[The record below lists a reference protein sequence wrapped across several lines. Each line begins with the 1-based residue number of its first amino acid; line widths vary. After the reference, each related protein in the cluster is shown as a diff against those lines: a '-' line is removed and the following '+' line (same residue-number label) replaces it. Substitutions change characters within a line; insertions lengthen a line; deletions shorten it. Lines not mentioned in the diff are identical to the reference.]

1 MILRTLEVGPFAANC
16 YIAACAQT
24 KEGVI
29 IDPGAEG
36 KHILRVVED
45 EGIKI
50 KYIINTH
57 GHIDHVGANAVVKE
71 ATGAPLL
78 IHAEDGDLCH
88 KPHASL
94 ALFAGKLKLAES
106 DRFIKDG
113 EELEVGN
120 LKLKVIHTPGHT
132 KGGICL
138 KAEKLLFTGDTLF
151 AGSIGRTDLPGGSY
165 SELIS
170 AVKEKLLSY
179 PDDTLVYPGHGPAS
193 TIREE
198 RENNPFLK

>member
-16 YIAACAQT
+16 YVAACAKT
-24 KEGVI
+24 KEGVV
-29 IDPGAEG
+29 IDPGADG

-71 ATGAPLL
+71 ATGAPIL

-94 ALFAGKLKLAES
+94 ALLAGKLKLSEA

-113 EELEVGN
+113 EELEVGD

-151 AGSIGRTDLPGGSY
+151 VGSIGRTDLPGGSY
-165 SELIS
+165 SQLIA
-170 AVKEKLLSY
+170 AVKEKLLGY

-193 TIREE
+193 TIGEE
-198 RENNPFLK
+198 RENNPFLR